1 MQIILLFDL
10 LVNLLL
16 HRQPDN
22 ERIASPGGRG
32 RIGIDKTQ
40 CFVQVADRFASVLD
54 FPVHGV
60 LEITPEILD
69 LLGLLL
75 QVVAQAHELVDES
88 ILHLSGLVRFEVTLS
103 MKVAKNLGRIAETA
117 GLEEGRGDG
126 RVIEDVRGREEQF
139 GARFVGLLDLLEEDD
154 KIFQD
159 LAPCYFGD

>member
-10 LVNLLL
+10 FVNLLL

-22 ERIASPGGRG
+22 ERIASSGGRG

-40 CFVQVADRFASVLD
+40 GFVQVADHFASVLD
-54 FPVHGV
+54 FPAHGV
-60 LEITPEILD
+60 LEITPQVLD

-75 QVVAQAHELVDES
+75 QIVAETHELVDEFAF
-88 ILHLSGLVRFEVTLS
+88 HLSGLVRFDVTLS
-103 MKVAKNLGRIAETA
+103 MEVAKNLGRIAETA
-117 GLEEGRGDG
+117 GLEEGRRDG
-126 RVIEDVRGREEQF
+126 RVIEDVGSRQEQF
-139 GARFVGLLDLLEEDD
+139 GARFVGLLDFLEEDD